1 MPKRLVLLLSASTLL
16 LLAALVGGVY
26 AIAVFVESVTIS
38 PTLSDVSLRIALS
51 GAFLAGAVLLYV
63 AKNSRYQFGYGLL
76 EVAVGLVFNWQSL
89 DSWFHSAVGTVH
101 ANFLYA
107 RLTIIVAGTYLM
119 SRGISNVIDG
129 FLRFFPVSWHQ
140 LFPTSIKKL
149 MSDAWVEGYYK
160 PYNAQT
166 KNLKWQIISAQSD
179 IDKREKKLKTA
190 IKTGKDTK
198 SLQRQLDLLREGL
211 RIAT

>member
-1 MPKRLVLLLSASTLL
+1 
-16 LLAALVGGVY
+16 
-26 AIAVFVESVTIS
+26 
-38 PTLSDVSLRIALS
+38 
-51 GAFLAGAVLLYV
+51 
-63 AKNSRYQFGYGLL
+63 
-76 EVAVGLVFNWQSL
+76 
-89 DSWFHSAVGTVH
+89 
-101 ANFLYA
+101 
-107 RLTIIVAGTYLM
+107 
-119 SRGISNVIDG
+119 
-129 FLRFFPVSWHQ
+129 
-140 LFPTSIKKL
+140 

-211 RIAT
+211 RIATERYDKEVLGKEPSPDKR